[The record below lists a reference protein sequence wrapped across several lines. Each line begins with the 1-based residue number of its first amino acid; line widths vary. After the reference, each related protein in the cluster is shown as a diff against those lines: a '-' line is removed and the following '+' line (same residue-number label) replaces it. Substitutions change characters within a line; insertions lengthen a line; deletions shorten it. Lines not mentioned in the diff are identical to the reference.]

1 MMYYCGICTVIIQL
15 ISLIEASVITFPFY
29 QEEHNRNLVK
39 TVDMTVGGNFDDGYY
54 VSVNIG
60 TPPQKV
66 SLLIDTGSSN
76 LGIAASA
83 ALHVRSYF
91 QLNKSETFH
100 LEGKS
105 LKVSYLQGQWEGML
119 GSDLISIP
127 GSPSITTHCNIAC
140 ILSSNKIF
148 SKDSDW
154 QGLLGLAYPV
164 LAKPDSSV
172 TPYFDALVAEE
183 KVKNIFSIIL
193 CEKPQHTNGKQSQ
206 GKLVLG
212 GVQDYLHTGEIL
224 YTRIHK
230 EWFYEVI
237 LTNMSIG
244 SKYWASSCT
253 ELQNQ
258 LTEEFWEATE
268 DVCIQKGRSV
278 SEYFHKIVMSFDET
292 MNSRV
297 SLVVPPELYLLK
309 SPKTMP
315 GIDCYKLGISSSQA
329 GTVIGAIILK
339 GFYIIFDRENRRIG
353 FANSTCTD
361 TVAAVIQTMNLHLD
375 PSVCAY
381 NSKEKSEL
389 TLLFITYIILAVFL
403 SCTIPMLMMLAQW
416 TWHYIIRK

>member
-1 MMYYCGICTVIIQL
+1 MMIKSY
-15 ISLIEASVITFPFY
+15 SL
-29 QEEHNRNLVK
+29 
-39 TVDMTVGGNFDDGYY
+39 
-54 VSVNIG
+54 
-60 TPPQKV
+60 
-66 SLLIDTGSSN
+66 
-76 LGIAASA
+76 
-83 ALHVRSYF
+83 
-91 QLNKSETFH
+91 SETFH

-253 ELQNQ
+253 ELNNDKTIIDTGTSALYLPQKVFSWVKQSLQKSNVLQNQ